1 MAATHKQIIDFLLT
15 NPSDAE
21 VAKAMETYG
30 VSPADIAKATG
41 TSEGEIAARVAATLP
56 PNQAVLLG
64 DTYVQAINQT
74 TGSGQDQQVGGLE
87 NVITY
92 KASDNKVGGGYNQY
106 TPTGELERTGTQQE
120 VNSTKDFMDFAL
132 TAGTLFGLPS
142 GIGNTLGLSGAAG
155 QAVGQGLLT
164 TGTKLGGGEDFGDA
178 LKAGLLSGGL
188 IYGGSQ
194 LSDLIDKSTYD
205 SIAAADTAGG
215 LTPKFGTSY
224 DEFMANIMDNPEA
237 QQALQDIINGKT
249 AVTSPVLDSATPS
262 STDTVSITDARP
274 TSVNVGD
281 VFATT
286 PTLTVTDSVT
296 KPTTQQDVINAINT
310 TLGGGTATTPEV
322 KITGERPK
330 VTTIGDTL
338 SAITTIPSTLT
349 TTPVTTTPTTT
360 TDTTKK
366 DATLTTSDIIKLVSV
381 VPALVAINKATTPTT
396 PTTGY
401 NIVPVPK
408 EFGNPLATKVAPY
421 TPLTPI
427 DFGNRNLLIGT
438 QWEKFLDPNY
448 GKVPEPVQYSQPS
461 NLSYNDLMGI
471 LGSKQGMPPA
481 SSLSINDIISGIQNQ
496 YGQASRSTMG

>member
-1 MAATHKQIIDFLLT
+1 MAVTHEQIIDFLLT

-41 TSEGEIAARVAATLP
+41 TSEGEIAARVAATLA
-56 PNQAVLLG
+56 PNEAVLLG
-64 DTYVQAINQT
+64 DTWVQPQYQTIGSGEDQQIGPIESVSVYKT
-74 TGSGQDQQVGGLE
+74 TGGINDAIAVGTDVK
-87 NVITY
+87 NF
-92 KASDNKVGGGYNQY
+92 
-106 TPTGELERTGTQQE
+106 TPTGEYQNTTKVQE
-120 VNSTKDFMDFAL
+120 VNPIKDFMDFAL
-132 TAGTLFGLPS
+132 TAGTLFGVPT
-142 GIGNTLGLSGAAG
+142 GIGNALGLSGAAG

-194 LSDLIDKSTYD
+194 LSDLINKSTYD
-205 SIAAADTAGG
+205 SIAAADTAAG

-249 AVTSPVLDSATPS
+249 AVTSPVIDSATPNA
-262 STDTVSITDARP
+262 TDTVSITGARP

-286 PTLTVTDSVT
+286 PTLTVTGSAT

-338 SAITTIPSTLT
+338 AAITTLP
-349 TTPVTTTPTTT
+349 TTPTPSTPPT
-360 TDTTKK
+360 PPTNNT
-366 DATLTTSDIIKLVSV
+366 TLTTSDIIKLVSV
-381 VPALVAINKATTPTT
+381 VPALVAINKATTPSTPST
-396 PTTGY
+396 PTY
-401 NIVPVPK
+401 PVVDVPAEWTSP
-408 EFGNPLATKVAPY
+408 PTTKVAPY

-427 DFGNRNLLIGT
+427 NFGDRNLLIGT

-448 GKVPEPVQYSQPS
+448 GKVPEPIQYSQPS

-471 LGSKQGMPPA
+471 LGSKQGMPLA

-496 YGQASRSTMG
+496 YGQAPSSTMG

>member
-1 MAATHKQIIDFLLT
+1 MAYSSAEIIDYLLA
-15 NPSDAE
+15 NKGMSDADI
-21 VAKAMETYG
+21 AKAMETFK
-30 VSPADIAKATG
+30 VSPAELAKATG

-74 TGSGQDQQVGGLE
+74 TGSGQDQQVGGLQ

-92 KASDNKVGGGYNQY
+92 KADENKVGGGYKQY

-120 VNSTKDFMDFAL
+120 VNATKDLMDFAL
-132 TAGTLFGLPS
+132 TAGTLFGVPT
-142 GIGNTLGLSGAAG
+142 GIGNALGLSGAAG

-164 TGTKLGGGEDFGDA
+164 TGTKLGGGENLGDA
-178 LKAGLLSGGL
+178 LKAGLLGGSL
-188 IYGGSQ
+188 VYGGSQ
-194 LSDLIDKSTYD
+194 LGDLINKSTYD
-205 SIAAADTAGG
+205 SIAAADTAAG

-224 DEFMANIMDNPEA
+224 DEFMANIMDSPEA

-249 AVTSPVLDSATPS
+249 SAVS
-262 STDTVSITDARP
+262 SVVPDAEA
-274 TSVNVGD
+274 VNVVGAKPTTVGIGN

-286 PTLTVTDSVT
+286 PTLTVTGSTT
-296 KPTTQQDVINAINT
+296 KPTTQQDVINAIST
-310 TLGGGTATTPEV
+310 ATGGTTTPEV

-338 SAITTIPSTLT
+338 AAITTLP
-349 TTPVTTTPTTT
+349 TTPTPPTPPT
-360 TDTTKK
+360 PPTNNT
-366 DATLTTSDIIKLVSV
+366 TLTTSDIIKLVSV
-381 VPALVAINKATTPTT
+381 VPALVAINKATTPSTPST
-396 PTTGY
+396 PTY
-401 NIVPVPK
+401 PVVDVPVEWTSP
-408 EFGNPLATKVAPY
+408 PTTKVAPY

-427 DFGNRNLLIGT
+427 NFGDRNLLIGT

-496 YGQASRSTMG
+496 YGQAPSSTMG

>member
-1 MAATHKQIIDFLLT
+1 MAYSSAEIIDYLLA
-15 NPSDAE
+15 NKGMSDADI
-21 VAKAMETYG
+21 AKAMETFK
-30 VSPADIAKATG
+30 VSPAELAKATG

-74 TGSGQDQQVGGLE
+74 TGSGQDQQVGGLQ

-92 KASDNKVGGGYNQY
+92 KADENKVGGGYKQY

-120 VNSTKDFMDFAL
+120 VNATKDLMDFAL
-132 TAGTLFGLPS
+132 TAGTLFGVPT
-142 GIGNTLGLSGAAG
+142 GIGNALGLSGAAG

-164 TGTKLGGGEDFGDA
+164 TGTKLGGGENIDDA
-178 LKAGLLSGGL
+178 LKAGLLGGSL
-188 IYGGSQ
+188 VYGGSQ
-194 LSDLIDKSTYD
+194 LGDLINKSTYD
-205 SIAAADTAGG
+205 SIAAADTAAG

-224 DEFMANIMDNPEA
+224 DEFMANIMDSPEA

-249 AVTSPVLDSATPS
+249 SVASAVVP
-262 STDTVSITDARP
+262 DAEA
-274 TSVNVGD
+274 VNVVGAKPTTVD
-281 VFATT
+281 VGNVFATT
-286 PTLTVTDSVT
+286 PTLTVTGSTT

-310 TLGGGTATTPEV
+310 ATDGTTTPEV
-322 KITGERPK
+322 KITSDRPK

-338 SAITTIPSTLT
+338 AAITTLPDIL
-349 TTPVTTTPTTT
+349 TTTPTTT
-360 TDTTKK
+360 TTTTPDKTKDT
-366 DATLTTSDIIKLVSV
+366 TLTTSDIIKLVSV
-381 VPALVAINKATTPTT
+381 VPALVAINKATTPSTPST
-396 PTTGY
+396 PTY
-401 NIVPVPK
+401 PVVDVPAEWTSP
-408 EFGNPLATKVAPY
+408 PTTKVAPY

-427 DFGNRNLLIGT
+427 NFGDRNLLIGT

-496 YGQASRSTMG
+496 YGQAPSSTMG

>member
-1 MAATHKQIIDFLLT
+1 MAISNQQIIDYLLT
-15 NPSDAE
+15 NPSDAD
-21 VAKAMETYG
+21 VAIAMETYG

-64 DTYVQAINQT
+64 DTYVQAVNQI

-92 KASDNKVGGGYNQY
+92 KAGDNKVGGSYQQY

-120 VNSTKDFMDFAL
+120 VNATKDFMDFAL
-132 TAGTLFGLPS
+132 TAGTLFGLPA

-164 TGTKLGGGEDFGDA
+164 TGTKLGGGESLGDA
-178 LKAGLLSGGL
+178 LKAGLIGGGL
-188 IYGGSQ
+188 VYGGSQ
-194 LSDLIDKSTYD
+194 LSDLIDKATYD
-205 SIAAADTAGG
+205 SITAADTAGG

-237 QQALQDIINGKT
+237 QQALQDIISGKT
-249 AVTSPVLDSATPS
+249 AVTTPVVDSTIPS
-262 STDTVSITDARP
+262 ATDTVSITGARP

-286 PTLTVTDSVT
+286 PTLTVTGSTPKV
-296 KPTTQQDVINAINT
+296 TTQQDVINAINT
-310 TLGGGTATTPEV
+310 TLSGGAATTPEV

-330 VTTIGDTL
+330 TTTIGDTL
-338 SAITTIPSTLT
+338 ATITTLPSTLT

-366 DATLTTSDIIKLVSV
+366 DTTLTTSDIIKLISV
-381 VPALVAINKATTPTT
+381 VPALVAIDKATTPTT
-396 PTTGY
+396 PTGFD
-401 NIVPVPK
+401 IVPIPT
-408 EFGNPLATKVAPY
+408 EFGNPPAPKVAPF

-427 DFGNRNLLIGT
+427 DFGNRNLLMGT

-448 GKVPEPVQYSQPS
+448 GQVPEPVQYSQPS
-461 NLSYNDLMGI
+461 NMSYNDLMGI
-471 LGSKQGMPPA
+471 LGSKQGMPSA

-496 YGQASRSTMG
+496 YGQANRSAMG